1 MRFQK
6 QIVPFIAV
14 STLSLKFPVT
24 EGSSAPP
31 SCLHTFPQSPQKH
44 ATPPHQPSQNRTIP
58 CPAPSPLPFNER
70 SASFASALSHPLF
83 VGRGSVCAWLAL
95 RPCKALGH
103 TRLRHPCLFMN
114 ALLALRPCK
123 AFGRSFQASLP
134 CLPLPLHQTFPPL
147 QPSQKDNNPSLST
160 MPLPPLEKGE
170 VDCRRA
176 INLKIQL
183 CYAISSTLIYR

>member
-1 MRFQK
+1 MNLHHGGDFYYVILSFSFFAER
-6 QIVPFIAV
+6 ALACRYDLV
-14 STLSLKFPVT
+14 SVLSRCSFHMARVCV
-24 EGSSAPP
+24 
-31 SCLHTFPQSPQKH
+31 CLYG
-44 ATPPHQPSQNRTIP
+44 
-58 CPAPSPLPFNER
+58 
-70 SASFASALSHPLF
+70 FASALSHSLF
-83 VGRGSVCAWLAL
+83 VGRGSVCTWLAL

-160 MPLPPLEKGE
+160 MPLP
-170 VDCRRA
+170 DFQ
-176 INLKIQL
+176 KI
-183 CYAISSTLIYR
+183 